1 MTFYERLLDELKY
14 KGLTIATL
22 AKEIEVADSTIRNFK
37 NNVMPK
43 ADLVVKIADYLQ
55 VSVSWLVSGHGEKLQ
70 HSYREMSESL
80 SEIASKIAP

>member
-22 AKEIEVADSTIRNFK
+22 AKGIEVADSTIRNFK

-43 ADLVVKIADYLQ
+43 ADLVVKIADYLN
-55 VSVSWLVSGHGEKLQ
+55 VSVSWLVSGQGKKQQL
-70 HSYREMSESL
+70 SYREMSES
-80 SEIASKIAP
+80 SFVIADKIPP